1 MQEQTQHYELM
12 VIISGSIAEP
22 EHPQI
27 LEQIKN
33 LLEQNGAKITKTLD
47 LGRKKFAYAIKHLRH
62 GFYFIWEFDL
72 LPAELKKLEGAI
84 KLNNN
89 VLRFLTIKKKA
100 RTAADSAREEKIKSS
115 RARVQLKKEQDEMEK
130 IAAAKPKPVKTKV
143 SLEDLDKK
151 LDELLDEKII

>member
-1 MQEQTQHYELM
+1 MEEQTQHYELM
-12 VIISGSIAEP
+12 VIISGSVAEP

-33 LLEQNGAKITKTLD
+33 LLEQQGVKITKNLEM
-47 LGRKKFAYAIKHLRH
+47 GRKKFAYAIKHLRH
-62 GFYFIWEFDL
+62 GFYFIWEFNL
-72 LPAELKKLEGAI
+72 LPAELKKIESAL

-89 VLRFLTIKKKA
+89 VLRFLIIKKKM

-115 RARVQLKKEQDEMEK
+115 RARVQLKKEQAELEK
-130 IAAAKPKPVKTKV
+130 ITKAKPKTVKTKV